1 MNKRSA
7 VFLVI
12 LFLLFYLF
20 NYLTPMSFGDDYVYS
35 FIWQGHSEYEP
46 LTEEAVRVSSFRD
59 LFMSQWLHYLTWS
72 GRTVSHTIIQFF
84 LWMGKETFNVF
95 NSLVTVLLIMEI
107 YWLAHKGRITFD
119 FKLGTLCFIS
129 FVLWAFTPGFSP
141 IFFWLS
147 GACNY
152 LWMAVLLLG
161 FLLPYVRK
169 FYSFEKKLIENNYF
183 KTVNI
188 FFGVLAGWSNEN
200 CICWIILVLAVF
212 IYVNRGK
219 KQLESWMYTGIVG
232 LAIGYALLMLAPG
245 NVVRLNAELGN
256 TYGWYTLRLLK
267 QNLIMLGTVLF
278 FQFLLWYFSLRS
290 LFILKKHVT
299 KNENVKKETL
309 LVIVLCMLSFCM
321 TTMMLFSPNFPPRSS
336 FPGMVQLVIAAC
348 ILLRVQEEH
357 GIELFKNNAKRFLC
371 VIAVCYSV
379 ISVSASL
386 YGFFDY
392 HAQVKSIVRFI
403 TSSAQAKETVV
414 TVPALRPVSETIANA
429 SGLHILYYEMT
440 KNENDWR
447 NVAFARYFGI
457 RGIRLEHNS
466 VE

>member
-1 MNKRSA
+1 
-7 VFLVI
+7 
-12 LFLLFYLF
+12 
-20 NYLTPMSFGDDYVYS
+20 
-35 FIWQGHSEYEP
+35 
-46 LTEEAVRVSSFRD
+46 
-59 LFMSQWLHYLTWS
+59 
-72 GRTVSHTIIQFF
+72 
-84 LWMGKETFNVF
+84 
-95 NSLVTVLLIMEI
+95 
-107 YWLAHKGRITFD
+107 
-119 FKLGTLCFIS
+119 
-129 FVLWAFTPGFSP
+129 
-141 IFFWLS
+141 
-147 GACNY
+147 
-152 LWMAVLLLG
+152 
-161 FLLPYVRK
+161 
-169 FYSFEKKLIENNYF
+169 
-183 KTVNI
+183 
-188 FFGVLAGWSNEN
+188 
-200 CICWIILVLAVF
+200 
-212 IYVNRGK
+212 
-219 KQLESWMYTGIVG
+219 MYTGVVG
-232 LAIGYALLMLAPG
+232 LAVGYALLMLAPG

-256 TYGWYTLRLLK
+256 TSGWYTLRLLK

-299 KNENVKKETL
+299 QNENVKKETL

-457 RGIRLEHNS
+457 RGIRLVDEN
-466 VE
+466 VEREKL